1 MVSIKLKSTINSP
14 VRFQQ
19 NCHKQKKR
27 KLAIMIKVIEDHW
40 ELYSQEEFTLRK
52 SLLDDHVKLFQ
63 DQEADW
69 VQKVIMKIVRRKNDL
84 AYYRFSDYAIIFL
97 IHFFEKKIP
106 QNPDNHFIDYQAC
119 AERTLSHA

>member
-40 ELYSQEEFTLRK
+40 ELYSHEEFTLRK

-69 VQKVIMKIVRRKNDL
+69 VQKVIMKIV
-84 AYYRFSDYAIIFL
+84 
-97 IHFFEKKIP
+97 
-106 QNPDNHFIDYQAC
+106 
-119 AERTLSHA
+119 